1 MEICSDRK
9 SVVPYAGNE
18 PNRKISSGSC
28 TVVSHGF

>member
-1 MEICSDRK
+1 MEICSARK

-28 TVVSHGF
+28 TGVSHGF